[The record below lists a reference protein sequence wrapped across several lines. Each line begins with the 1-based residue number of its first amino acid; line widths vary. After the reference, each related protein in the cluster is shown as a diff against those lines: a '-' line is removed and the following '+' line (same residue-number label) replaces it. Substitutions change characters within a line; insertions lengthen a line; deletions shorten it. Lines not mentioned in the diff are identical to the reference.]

1 MAYEDME
8 NCFAMVYLLAHCYKG
23 TKFGNPLDI
32 IYLNKYNKTM
42 PKEESGLH
50 VLVNDEIDSP
60 PNHQVSLDF
69 LAQQTVY
76 HRLSRKGK

>member
-8 NCFAMVYLLAHCYKG
+8 NCFAIVYLLAHCYKS

-42 PKEESGLH
+42 PKEEGGLH
-50 VLVNDEIDSP
+50 VLVNDEIGS
-60 PNHQVSLDF
+60 
-69 LAQQTVY
+69 A
-76 HRLSRKGK
+76 